1 MSYNHFLN
9 LPVVLDLDTHILITE
24 HPLDAKPNKKEEF
37 SLSTLLANPVTL
49 KQLIGFI
56 DEIVL
61 CEGKIKSEREAI
73 KDIKGEAETSLAIPS
88 NVLSELVR
96 ERLDNGS
103 IDAKIKKLEEAKDLA
118 VGIGI
123 TTE

>member
-1 MSYNHFLN
+1 M
-9 LPVVLDLDTHILITE
+9 LD
-24 HPLDAKPNKKEEF
+24 KPNKKAEF
-37 SLSTLLANPVTL
+37 SLAGVLANEATK
-49 KQLIGFI
+49 KQLLGFI
-56 DEIVL
+56 EEICL

-73 KDIKGEAETSLAIPS
+73 KDIKGEAESSLAIPS

-118 VGIGI
+118 IGIGI

>member
-1 MSYNHFLN
+1 MTT
-9 LPVVLDLDTHILITE
+9 DLTGK
-24 HPLDAKPNKKEEF
+24 KPEF
-37 SLSTLLANPVTL
+37 SLGAVLANEVTK

-56 DEIVL
+56 EEIVL
-61 CEGKIKSEREAI
+61 CESKIKSEREAI

-88 NVLSELVR
+88 TVLSELVR

-103 IDAKIKKLEEAKDLA
+103 IEAKIKKLEEAKDLA
-118 VGIGI
+118 VGLGI

>member
-1 MSYNHFLN
+1 M
-9 LPVVLDLDTHILITE
+9 LD
-24 HPLDAKPNKKEEF
+24 KPTKKAEF
-37 SLSTLLANPVTL
+37 SLSTVLANEATK
-49 KQLIGFI
+49 KQLLGFI
-56 DEIVL
+56 EEIVL

-73 KDIKGEAETSLAIPS
+73 KDIKGEAEASLAIPS

-118 VGIGI
+118 VGLGI

>member
-1 MSYNHFLN
+1 MQE
-9 LPVVLDLDTHILITE
+9 PK
-24 HPLDAKPNKKEEF
+24 AKKPEF
-37 SLSTLLANPVTL
+37 SLAGVLANEVTK
-49 KQLIGFI
+49 KQLLGFI
-56 DEIVL
+56 EEIVL

-88 NVLSELVR
+88 QVLNELVR

-123 TTE
+123 TAE

>member
-1 MSYNHFLN
+1 MSK
-9 LPVVLDLDTHILITE
+9 DLTGK
-24 HPLDAKPNKKEEF
+24 KPEF
-37 SLSTLLANPVTL
+37 SLATVMANEVTK
-49 KQLIGFI
+49 KQLLGFI

-73 KDIKGEAETSLAIPS
+73 KDIKGEAESALAIPS
-88 NVLSELVR
+88 QMLGELVR

-103 IDAKIKKLEEAKDLA
+103 IDAKIKKLEEAKDMA

-123 TTE
+123 TSA